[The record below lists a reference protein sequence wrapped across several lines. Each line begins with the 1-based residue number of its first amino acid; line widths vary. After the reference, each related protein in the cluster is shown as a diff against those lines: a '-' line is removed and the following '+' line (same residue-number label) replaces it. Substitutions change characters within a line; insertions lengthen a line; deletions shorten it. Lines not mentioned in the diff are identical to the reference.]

1 MKHSYEYGYILRFPR
16 GKESIT
22 SIAYNPWSFRYIGA
36 EEAKKVYDS
45 ELTLEEY
52 YKVND

>member
-1 MKHSYEYGYILRFPR
+1 MSTDISSASLV
-16 GKESIT
+16 GKETIT
-22 SIAYNPWSFRYIGA
+22 GIAYNPWSFRYIGV

-45 ELTLEEY
+45 GLTLEEY